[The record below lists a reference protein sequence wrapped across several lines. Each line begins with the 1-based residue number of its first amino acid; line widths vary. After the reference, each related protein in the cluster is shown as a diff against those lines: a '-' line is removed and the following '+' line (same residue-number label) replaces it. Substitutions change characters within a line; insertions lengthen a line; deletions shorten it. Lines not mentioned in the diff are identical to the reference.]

1 MWNMQIIASPYTR
14 LFWNEYQLN
23 PKRYDYNIVFDQ
35 QVTGDLDI
43 DRLSKALKQL
53 VKDHVLLNSHLI
65 EADDELYWQGNET
78 ISELQVFKDT
88 SSEKDFVIQTFNL
101 EKGPLYRFGL
111 FKLPN
116 QNGIYHLIL
125 ILHQSIIER
134 SFNNFINLV
143 SSYYNTQGD
152 NLIDSVVDLS
162 KQIEQIIALNQNYID
177 RVKYIRDQGANDYWR
192 LALKGLPPKNELPY
206 DKPMQLADNKDGVTE
221 YRFNIYSSELAVNV
235 IQQLKTTWFTL
246 LSGVWGVLLSKYT
259 NQDEIGIAYP
269 VGMKAASAFQYGG
282 QINTVILPIR
292 LHSEINLT
300 QLIGQL
306 NTQVKSYKIDKD
318 HRYSYLPID
327 EVIHQSNIKKLNV
340 SIAQTNLKDKA
351 FEFKGC
357 QVEINKRYNIDIAGS
372 ELILE
377 YAASAEQFHFR
388 IRYREDLFSRG
399 LIERLGQHYKNL
411 LKQIIKTPTKPIGN
425 ISLLTGQ
432 EYQQIVYDWNQTDK
446 EYPRDKTIQEL
457 FQQQVEK
464 TPDNIAVMFE
474 DKQLTY
480 KELNEQSNQLA
491 RYIIKQYQ
499 QQGCQIIQSIEIR
512 EEALLPRDTLIALC
526 LDRSIEMIIGIL
538 GVLKSGGAYVP
549 IDPNYPQERIDY
561 ILKDTQTAML
571 LSQSHLKQ
579 RLSTI
584 ITDNEVNQDTGL
596 SDIHMQ
602 VDLICLDEQPYTKED
617 KSNLTLA
624 NQSTDLAYVIYT
636 SGTTGKPK
644 GTLTT
649 HKPLVNRL
657 LWQRDEYGFNEDD
670 SVLQKTPYIFDV
682 SVWELLLP
690 LLSGS
695 RLVFAKA
702 GGHKDTGYLHDL
714 MNQQGITKLHFV
726 PSMLQAYLG
735 YVEGLSIESKQLSNV
750 TDVFC
755 SGEALSVE
763 TSKRFKQHYSDI
775 KLHNLYGP
783 TEVAIDVSCYND
795 IQGTERIIPIGKPI
809 QNINFYVLDPNQ
821 QPVAIGVIGE
831 LYVRG
836 AGLARG
842 YLRRPDITEAKFVE
856 NPFATESDKQLGRT
870 RLYKTGDL
878 VRWLTDGNLEY
889 IGRNDFQV
897 KIRGYRIELGEIES
911 VLASHPAIQQACVL
925 ARSRGS
931 ESDQSSSVNDKYLVA
946 YYVLRSTAQPILE
959 SELLAYLSDQLP
971 EYMLPSFLLALESF
985 PLTVNGKL
993 DRNALP
999 APDVS
1004 ELNKDQYVAPRDEQ
1018 ETELCRMWSEVLGLG
1033 FDQVSIVVDFFR
1045 LGGNSILAIQLSHKL
1060 SKYFAVQ
1067 ISVADI
1073 FKYKTIAQQSDYLK
1087 RSVLSAEI
1095 IIPQYDQDQYALS
1108 YAQERLWFIEQ
1119 YEQGSNAYHIPILL
1133 KTNNHV
1139 CIDSFKRAIQAIVS
1153 RHEVLRTIF
1162 TLNQAGEDVQQV
1174 LTEPLL
1180 INQISVMD
1188 YQGLLAKA
1196 SNGVNR
1202 PFNLRKDYPLR
1213 VCIYHVANKHYYILI
1228 NTHHIASDGWSIDI
1242 FQRELLAFYQ
1252 YYAEEK
1258 PLQLPELTI
1267 QYKDFAL
1274 WQREYIKGDRL
1285 QYQLDYWKSQLANY
1299 EPLSLPT
1306 DKPRSNQIDYH
1317 GAIVHFQLGLELSKN
1332 LKKIASNQSCSLYT
1346 VLLSSFYVLL
1356 HRYSGQEDII
1366 IGTPIA
1372 NRHYPQV
1379 DNLIGIFINTLALRA
1394 KIFPLVS
1401 IIDLIQKVHQQVK
1414 EAQEYQDIP
1423 FEKLVNE
1430 LSIERDL
1437 SRHPIFQVFF
1447 RVQSFTS
1454 KHQQQIFQEYFS
1466 YKNISESYNV
1476 ATFDLD
1482 LLIDDSTDELTGS
1495 IEYHTSIYNQKTI
1508 ERLLEHYIHILDQLS
1523 KQPKQAIKDYQVLTD
1538 KEYQKIVYDWNQT
1551 DKEYPRDKTIQ
1562 QLFQQ
1567 QVEKTPNNIA
1577 VVYEDKQLTYQE
1589 LNQQSNQLARYIR
1602 SQYELHQL
1610 EPLRRDTLIGLC
1622 LDRSIEMIIGILGVL
1637 KAGGAY
1643 VPMDP
1648 NYPQDRIEYILEDT
1662 QTSMVLSQSHL
1673 LERLSE
1679 ITLNNRNQE
1688 LTNVYSIKVI
1698 ALDKKPYTKE
1708 DKSNLTLTNQST
1720 DLAYVIYTSGTTGK
1734 SKASLINQYAVVNL
1748 NYWYANEFNLTVN
1761 DTVIICSE
1769 LCFDLT
1775 QKNYL
1780 APLMKGSRIISYKG
1794 IFDSFYIADIII
1806 KHNVNRINCAP
1817 SAFKSISEALA
1828 QRNKCNIFD
1837 YIFLGGEPIS
1847 IELLKEIREQNSQG
1861 ILVNTY
1867 GPSECGDVTHYY
1879 PIKASHIN
1887 LDKNIPIGKAVN
1899 NLKNYIFDKYF
1910 NPVPIGVIG
1919 ELYIGGSGLARGY
1932 LNRPELTQKRFIPNP
1947 FSSKEDKAKGYTRL
1961 YKTGDLVRWLAD
1973 GNLEYIGRNDFQV
1986 KIRGYRIELGE
1997 IESVLASHPA
2007 IQQACVLARS
2017 RGSESDQSSSV
2028 NDKYL
2033 VAYYVLRSTAQ
2044 PILESELLA
2053 YLSDQLPEYMLPSF
2067 LLALESFPLTVNGK
2081 LDRNAL
2087 PAPDVSELNKDQ
2099 YVAPRDEQEAELCRM
2114 WSEVLGL
2121 GFDQVSIVVD
2131 FFRLGGNSI
2140 LAIQLSHK
2148 LSKYFAVQISVADI
2162 FKYKTIAQQSDYLK
2176 RSVLSAEI
2184 IIPQY
2189 DQDQYAL
2196 SYAQER
2202 LWFIEQ
2208 YEQGS
2213 NAYHIPML
2221 YELSASVNLKVLQ
2234 QALEALVQRQE
2245 VLRTVFRQDEGSG
2258 LDYQQ
2263 VLDKNLKIADYQ
2275 LKDQSVFEL
2284 QVKADINRVF
2294 DLRKD
2299 YPIRVVFYE
2308 VDQEANLSNDVM
2320 INHYVLINIHHIA
2333 FDGWSIEILE
2343 RELLQIYENL
2353 KEGKEIS
2360 RGLPELSIQY
2370 KDYAQ
2375 WQRGYL
2381 QGTLLQQQINYW
2393 QDQLTGLEPL
2403 ALVTDYPRPSQ
2414 IDYRGSDVSFQLTE
2428 SLSSKLRGLSQRLGC
2443 TLYTVLLSGFYIL
2456 LHKYTSQTDLVLG
2469 SPIANRD
2476 YHQVEGLIG
2485 FFVNALPLRLQLD
2498 VDQGSQEIIQQLHSR
2513 LIESQ
2518 SYQDIPFEKIVE
2530 QLKLSPDPS
2539 RHPIFQVM
2547 FGVQDFGDK
2556 SGDKEGEVD
2565 KLNQLLRSKALDN
2578 AYEVAKFDLSLFIT
2592 DKDKQLQGSMNYAT
2606 ALFKRETI
2614 ERLLEHYIHILDQ
2627 LIKQPKQAIKDYQV
2641 LTDKEYQQIVYDWN
2655 QTDKEYPTDK
2665 TIQQLFQ
2672 QQVEKTPNNI
2682 ALVYEDKQLTYQE
2695 LNQQSNQLAR
2705 YIIKQYQQQNIKGN
2719 KANQQTQKRE
2729 ADSIKTLLP
2738 KDTLI
2743 ALCLDRSI
2751 EMIVGI
2757 LGVLKAG
2764 GAYVPMDP
2772 NYPQD
2777 RIEYILKDTQTAMVL
2792 SQSHLK
2798 QRLSTIITDNKVN
2811 QDTGLSDIHMQVDL
2825 ICLDEQPYT
2834 KEDKSNLTLANQSTD
2849 LAYVIYT
2856 SGTTGK
2862 PKGTLTTHKP
2872 LVNRLLWQRDEYG
2885 FNEDDSVLQK
2895 TPYIFD
2901 VSVWELLLPL
2911 LSGSRLV
2918 FAKAGGHKDTGY
2930 LHDLMN
2936 QQGITKLHF
2945 VPSMLQAYLG
2955 YVEGLSIESKQL
2967 SNVTDVF
2974 CSGEALSVE
2983 TSKRFKQHYSD
2994 IKLHNLYGPTEVA
3007 IDVSCYNDIQGTERI
3022 IPIGKPIQNINF
3034 YVLDPN
3040 QQPVAIGVIGEL
3052 YVRGAGLAR
3061 GYLRRPD
3068 ITEAKFVE
3076 NPFATESDKQLG
3088 RTRLYKTGDLVRWLT
3103 DGNLEYIGR
3112 NDFQVKIRGY
3122 RIELGEIESVLA
3134 SHPVIQQACV
3144 LARSR
3149 GIESDQSSSVN
3160 DKYLVGYYVLSS
3172 TAQPILES
3180 ELLAYLSDQLPEYML
3195 PSFLLA
3201 LESFPL
3207 TVNGKLDRNA
3217 LPAPDV
3223 SELNKDQYVAPR
3235 DEQEAELCR
3244 MWSEVLGLGFD
3255 QVSIVVDFFRLGGNS
3270 ILAIQ
3275 LSHKLS
3281 KYFAV
3286 QISVADI
3293 FKYKTIAQ
3301 QSDYLKRSVLSAEI
3315 IIPQYDQDQYALSY
3329 AQERLWFIE
3338 QYEQGSNAYHIP
3350 MLYELSA
3357 SVNLKVLQ
3365 QALEALVQ
3373 RQEVLRTVFRQDEG
3387 SGLDYQQVLDK
3398 NLKIADYQLKD
3409 QSVFELQVK
3418 ADINRVFDL
3427 RKDYPIRVVFYEVDQ
3442 EANLSNDVMINHYVL
3457 INIHHIAFDGWS
3469 IEILERELLQ
3479 IYENLKEGKE
3489 ISRGLPELSIQY
3501 KDYAQ
3506 WQRGYLQGILLQQQI
3521 NYWQDQLTGLEPL
3534 ALVTDYPRPSQI
3546 DYRGSDVSFQLTES
3560 LSSKLRGLSQR
3571 LGCTLYTVLLSGFY
3585 ILLHKYTSQT
3595 DLVLGSPIANRDYH
3609 QVEGLIG
3616 FFVNALP
3623 LRLQLDVDQGSQEII
3638 QQLHSRLIESQSY
3651 QDIPFEKIVEQLKL
3665 SPDPSRHPIFQVMFG
3680 VQDFGDKSG
3689 DKEGEVD
3696 KLNQLLRSK
3705 ALDNAYEVAKFD
3717 LSLFI
3722 TDKDKQLQGSMNY
3735 ATALFKRET
3744 IERLLEHYIHILD
3757 QLSKQPKQAI
3767 KDYQVLTDKE
3777 YQQIVYDWNQTDK
3790 EYPTDKTIQQLF
3802 QEQVEKTPDNIAV
3815 VYEDKQLTYQELNQQ
3830 SNQLAR
3836 YIIKQYQQQNI
3847 KGNKANQQTQKREA
3861 DSIKTLLPKDTLI
3874 ALCLDRSI
3882 EMIVGILGVLKAGG
3896 AYVPMDPN
3904 YPQERIDY
3912 ILKDTQTAMVLS
3924 QSHLKQRLSTI
3935 ITDNKVNQDTGL
3947 SDTQMQVDLICL
3959 DEQPYTKEDKSNLT
3973 LTNQSTDLAYVI
3985 YTSGTTGKPKGVNG

>member
-1 MWNMQIIASPYTR
+1 MKIIASPFGR
-14 LFWNEYQLN
+14 LFWNEYQLSPDRN
-23 PKRYDYNIVFDQ
+23 DYNIVFDQ
-35 QVTGDLDI
+35 KIVGDLDI
-43 DRLSKALKQL
+43 DHLSNALRQL
-53 VKDHVLLNSHLI
+53 VKDQVLLNSHLI
-65 EADDELYWQGNET
+65 EESGQLYWQNNEF
-78 ISELQVFKDT
+78 IAELQLFKNT
-88 SSEKDFVIQTFNL
+88 SFEKDFVEQPFNL

-111 FKLPN
+111 FKESD
-116 QNGIYHLIL
+116 QNSACHLII
-125 ILHQSIIER
+125 ILHHAIIDGG
-134 SFNNFINLV
+134 SFDEFISLI
-143 SSYYNTQGD
+143 SEYYNDYAGSANKANKLALQ
-152 NLIDSVVDLS
+152 V
-162 KQIEQIIALNQNYID
+162 KQITKLNQNYID
-177 RVKYIRDQGANDYWR
+177 RVKYIRAQGANDYWR

-446 EYPRDKTIQEL
+446 KYPRDKTIQQL
-457 FQQQVEK
+457 FQEQVEK
-464 TPDNIAVMFE
+464 TPDNIAVVYE

-480 KELNEQSNQLA
+480 QELNQKSNQLA

-499 QQGCQIIQSIEIR
+499 QQNCQVTQSIEIR
-512 EEALLPRDTLIALC
+512 EEVLLPRDTLIGLC
-526 LDRSIEMIIGIL
+526 LDRNIDMIIGIL
-538 GVLKSGGAYVP
+538 GVLKAGGAYVP
-549 IDPNYPQERIDY
+549 IDPNYPQDRIEY
-561 ILKDTQTAML
+561 ILKDTQTAMV

-750 TDVFC
+750 TDVYC

-821 QPVAIGVIGE
+821 QLVAIGVIGE

-856 NPFATESDKQLGRT
+856 NPFASESDKAKGYT
-870 RLYKTGDL
+870 RLYQTGDL
-878 VRWLTDGNLEY
+878 VRWLADGNLEY

-897 KIRGYRIELGEIES
+897 KIRGYRIELGEIEN

-946 YYVLRSTAQPILE
+946 YYVLSSTDQPILE
-959 SELLAYLSDQLP
+959 LELLAYLSDQLP

-1004 ELNKDQYVAPRDEQ
+1004 ELNKDSYV
-1018 ETELCRMWSEVLGLG
+1018 
-1033 FDQVSIVVDFFR
+1033 
-1045 LGGNSILAIQLSHKL
+1045 
-1060 SKYFAVQ
+1060 
-1067 ISVADI
+1067 
-1073 FKYKTIAQQSDYLK
+1073 
-1087 RSVLSAEI
+1087 
-1095 IIPQYDQDQYALS
+1095 
-1108 YAQERLWFIEQ
+1108 
-1119 YEQGSNAYHIPILL
+1119 
-1133 KTNNHV
+1133 
-1139 CIDSFKRAIQAIVS
+1139 
-1153 RHEVLRTIF
+1153 
-1162 TLNQAGEDVQQV
+1162 
-1174 LTEPLL
+1174 
-1180 INQISVMD
+1180 
-1188 YQGLLAKA
+1188 
-1196 SNGVNR
+1196 
-1202 PFNLRKDYPLR
+1202 
-1213 VCIYHVANKHYYILI
+1213 
-1228 NTHHIASDGWSIDI
+1228 
-1242 FQRELLAFYQ
+1242 
-1252 YYAEEK
+1252 
-1258 PLQLPELTI
+1258 
-1267 QYKDFAL
+1267 
-1274 WQREYIKGDRL
+1274 
-1285 QYQLDYWKSQLANY
+1285 
-1299 EPLSLPT
+1299 
-1306 DKPRSNQIDYH
+1306 
-1317 GAIVHFQLGLELSKN
+1317 
-1332 LKKIASNQSCSLYT
+1332 
-1346 VLLSSFYVLL
+1346 
-1356 HRYSGQEDII
+1356 
-1366 IGTPIA
+1366 
-1372 NRHYPQV
+1372 
-1379 DNLIGIFINTLALRA
+1379 
-1394 KIFPLVS
+1394 
-1401 IIDLIQKVHQQVK
+1401 
-1414 EAQEYQDIP
+1414 
-1423 FEKLVNE
+1423 
-1430 LSIERDL
+1430 
-1437 SRHPIFQVFF
+1437 
-1447 RVQSFTS
+1447 
-1454 KHQQQIFQEYFS
+1454 
-1466 YKNISESYNV
+1466 
-1476 ATFDLD
+1476 
-1482 LLIDDSTDELTGS
+1482 
-1495 IEYHTSIYNQKTI
+1495 
-1508 ERLLEHYIHILDQLS
+1508 
-1523 KQPKQAIKDYQVLTD
+1523 
-1538 KEYQKIVYDWNQT
+1538 
-1551 DKEYPRDKTIQ
+1551 
-1562 QLFQQ
+1562 
-1567 QVEKTPNNIA
+1567 
-1577 VVYEDKQLTYQE
+1577 
-1589 LNQQSNQLARYIR
+1589 
-1602 SQYELHQL
+1602 
-1610 EPLRRDTLIGLC
+1610 
-1622 LDRSIEMIIGILGVL
+1622 
-1637 KAGGAY
+1637 
-1643 VPMDP
+1643 
-1648 NYPQDRIEYILEDT
+1648 
-1662 QTSMVLSQSHL
+1662 
-1673 LERLSE
+1673 
-1679 ITLNNRNQE
+1679 
-1688 LTNVYSIKVI
+1688 
-1698 ALDKKPYTKE
+1698 
-1708 DKSNLTLTNQST
+1708 
-1720 DLAYVIYTSGTTGK
+1720 
-1734 SKASLINQYAVVNL
+1734 
-1748 NYWYANEFNLTVN
+1748 
-1761 DTVIICSE
+1761 
-1769 LCFDLT
+1769 
-1775 QKNYL
+1775 
-1780 APLMKGSRIISYKG
+1780 
-1794 IFDSFYIADIII
+1794 
-1806 KHNVNRINCAP
+1806 
-1817 SAFKSISEALA
+1817 
-1828 QRNKCNIFD
+1828 
-1837 YIFLGGEPIS
+1837 
-1847 IELLKEIREQNSQG
+1847 
-1861 ILVNTY
+1861 
-1867 GPSECGDVTHYY
+1867 GPG
-1879 PIKASHIN
+1879 
-1887 LDKNIPIGKAVN
+1887 
-1899 NLKNYIFDKYF
+1899 
-1910 NPVPIGVIG
+1910 
-1919 ELYIGGSGLARGY
+1919 
-1932 LNRPELTQKRFIPNP
+1932 
-1947 FSSKEDKAKGYTRL
+1947 
-1961 YKTGDLVRWLAD
+1961 
-1973 GNLEYIGRNDFQV
+1973 
-1986 KIRGYRIELGE
+1986 
-1997 IESVLASHPA
+1997 
-2007 IQQACVLARS
+2007 
-2017 RGSESDQSSSV
+2017 
-2028 NDKYL
+2028 
-2033 VAYYVLRSTAQ
+2033 
-2044 PILESELLA
+2044 
-2053 YLSDQLPEYMLPSF
+2053 
-2067 LLALESFPLTVNGK
+2067 
-2081 LDRNAL
+2081 
-2087 PAPDVSELNKDQ
+2087 
-2099 YVAPRDEQEAELCRM
+2099 DEQEAELCRM

-2263 VLDKNLKIADYQ
+2263 VLDKNLKIADHQ

-2299 YPIRVVFYE
+2299 YPIRVVFYQVE
-2308 VDQEANLSNDVM
+2308 DISDKT
-2320 INHYVLINIHHIA
+2320 IIKDYVLINIHHIA

-2777 RIEYILKDTQTAMVL
+2777 RIEYILEDTQTSMVL

-2798 QRLSTIITDNKVN
+2798 QRLSTIITDN
-2811 QDTGLSDIHMQVDL
+2811 
-2825 ICLDEQPYT
+2825 E
-2834 KEDKSNLTLANQSTD
+2834 
-2849 LAYVIYT
+2849 
-2856 SGTTGK
+2856 
-2862 PKGTLTTHKP
+2862 
-2872 LVNRLLWQRDEYG
+2872 
-2885 FNEDDSVLQK
+2885 
-2895 TPYIFD
+2895 
-2901 VSVWELLLPL
+2901 
-2911 LSGSRLV
+2911 
-2918 FAKAGGHKDTGY
+2918 
-2930 LHDLMN
+2930 
-2936 QQGITKLHF
+2936 
-2945 VPSMLQAYLG
+2945 
-2955 YVEGLSIESKQL
+2955 
-2967 SNVTDVF
+2967 
-2974 CSGEALSVE
+2974 
-2983 TSKRFKQHYSD
+2983 
-2994 IKLHNLYGPTEVA
+2994 
-3007 IDVSCYNDIQGTERI
+3007 
-3022 IPIGKPIQNINF
+3022 
-3034 YVLDPN
+3034 
-3040 QQPVAIGVIGEL
+3040 
-3052 YVRGAGLAR
+3052 
-3061 GYLRRPD
+3061 
-3068 ITEAKFVE
+3068 
-3076 NPFATESDKQLG
+3076 
-3088 RTRLYKTGDLVRWLT
+3088 
-3103 DGNLEYIGR
+3103 
-3112 NDFQVKIRGY
+3112 
-3122 RIELGEIESVLA
+3122 
-3134 SHPVIQQACV
+3134 
-3144 LARSR
+3144 
-3149 GIESDQSSSVN
+3149 
-3160 DKYLVGYYVLSS
+3160 
-3172 TAQPILES
+3172 
-3180 ELLAYLSDQLPEYML
+3180 
-3195 PSFLLA
+3195 
-3201 LESFPL
+3201 
-3207 TVNGKLDRNA
+3207 
-3217 LPAPDV
+3217 
-3223 SELNKDQYVAPR
+3223 
-3235 DEQEAELCR
+3235 
-3244 MWSEVLGLGFD
+3244 
-3255 QVSIVVDFFRLGGNS
+3255 
-3270 ILAIQ
+3270 
-3275 LSHKLS
+3275 
-3281 KYFAV
+3281 
-3286 QISVADI
+3286 
-3293 FKYKTIAQ
+3293 
-3301 QSDYLKRSVLSAEI
+3301 
-3315 IIPQYDQDQYALSY
+3315 
-3329 AQERLWFIE
+3329 
-3338 QYEQGSNAYHIP
+3338 
-3350 MLYELSA
+3350 
-3357 SVNLKVLQ
+3357 
-3365 QALEALVQ
+3365 
-3373 RQEVLRTVFRQDEG
+3373 
-3387 SGLDYQQVLDK
+3387 
-3398 NLKIADYQLKD
+3398 
-3409 QSVFELQVK
+3409 
-3418 ADINRVFDL
+3418 
-3427 RKDYPIRVVFYEVDQ
+3427 
-3442 EANLSNDVMINHYVL
+3442 
-3457 INIHHIAFDGWS
+3457 
-3469 IEILERELLQ
+3469 
-3479 IYENLKEGKE
+3479 
-3489 ISRGLPELSIQY
+3489 
-3501 KDYAQ
+3501 
-3506 WQRGYLQGILLQQQI
+3506 
-3521 NYWQDQLTGLEPL
+3521 
-3534 ALVTDYPRPSQI
+3534 
-3546 DYRGSDVSFQLTES
+3546 
-3560 LSSKLRGLSQR
+3560 
-3571 LGCTLYTVLLSGFY
+3571 
-3585 ILLHKYTSQT
+3585 
-3595 DLVLGSPIANRDYH
+3595 
-3609 QVEGLIG
+3609 
-3616 FFVNALP
+3616 
-3623 LRLQLDVDQGSQEII
+3623 
-3638 QQLHSRLIESQSY
+3638 
-3651 QDIPFEKIVEQLKL
+3651 
-3665 SPDPSRHPIFQVMFG
+3665 
-3680 VQDFGDKSG
+3680 
-3689 DKEGEVD
+3689 
-3696 KLNQLLRSK
+3696 
-3705 ALDNAYEVAKFD
+3705 
-3717 LSLFI
+3717 
-3722 TDKDKQLQGSMNY
+3722 
-3735 ATALFKRET
+3735 
-3744 IERLLEHYIHILD
+3744 
-3757 QLSKQPKQAI
+3757 
-3767 KDYQVLTDKE
+3767 
-3777 YQQIVYDWNQTDK
+3777 
-3790 EYPTDKTIQQLF
+3790 
-3802 QEQVEKTPDNIAV
+3802 
-3815 VYEDKQLTYQELNQQ
+3815 
-3830 SNQLAR
+3830 
-3836 YIIKQYQQQNI
+3836 
-3847 KGNKANQQTQKREA
+3847 
-3861 DSIKTLLPKDTLI
+3861 
-3874 ALCLDRSI
+3874 
-3882 EMIVGILGVLKAGG
+3882 
-3896 AYVPMDPN
+3896 
-3904 YPQERIDY
+3904 
-3912 ILKDTQTAMVLS
+3912 
-3924 QSHLKQRLSTI
+3924 
-3935 ITDNKVNQDTGL
+3935 VNQDTGL

-3973 LTNQSTDLAYVI
+3973 LTNKSTDLAYVI
-3985 YTSGTTGKPKGVNG
+3985 YTSGTTGKPKGVMVESQQYVMFLIGFYNELKNRLNQQRFNLLSLTNYVFDIFGLEYGLPLLTGDKVILSSLEDITESELYESNIVQQTPNTLQAVVKGYPNLLKDKLCLVGGEALPLWVQEELSQSFDQVLNVYGPAETVIWSSCYLIGEQEPVSAMSCIGQPLDNEKIYVLDPNQQPVPIGVIGELYIGGSGLARGYLNRPELTQKRFIPNPFSSEEDKAKGYTRLYKTGDLVRWLADGNLEYIGRNDFQVKIRGYRIELGEIENVLASHSAIQQACVLARSRVSESDQLSSVNDHYLVGYYVLSSTDQPILESELLAYLSDHLPEYMLPSFLLALESFPLTVNGKLDRKALPSPDISEIESSCLCRPPR